1 MEGDFSHAA
10 NRCKQCIRERIAFIG
25 FATLLLIPAIVY
37 VSYNA
42 ASQSVYKVKV
52 RQLEELTDR
61 LQKQVNNIGALDAKQ
76 KADESTNNLQE
87 LLDELNNMR
96 EELNQVEFMQ
106 QRRSGSLHAVIE
118 ESIDTVSLLQK
129 ATQTMKS

>member
-1 MEGDFSHAA
+1 M
-10 NRCKQCIRERIAFIG
+10 
-25 FATLLLIPAIVY
+25 
-37 VSYNA
+37 
-42 ASQSVYKVKV
+42 KV